1 MLSILTLSL
10 ATLHY
15 LTCRHTFE
23 PTLISEL
30 CRSGLAEA
38 TSPLEAVVRP
48 DTSGGTQ
55 PPDPAY
61 ALQILPDAV
70 EVRAASISGLVD
82 GAAAVLCSDD
92 NALLLDGAPRG
103 SLLTHSLVPD
113 LLRGAPPTK
122 AKLLRRCETVA
133 EKLGKVLRKRFQAA
147 RAGRDED
154 DDAQETLLLCQLL
167 LLEPELL
174 VVSLAPSLPHVRSGG
189 IGYWPVRHAPGGY
202 VDCTLPGD
210 VPSSAYRKLLESFEV
225 MHDKPTKGSKCVD
238 LGACPGGW
246 TAALRLQCDAVVTAV
261 DRSPLAPS
269 LMADDDVSFV
279 QGDAFTFAPPGGGP
293 VDWMVSDV
301 IAYPER
307 TVEMVD
313 EWCREKRAGA
323 MVVTMKFQGDQ
334 GPDFAAI
341 EKARGAAE
349 AHGYGLRCMHQ
360 FSNKNEVSLMIR
372 AVL

>member
-1 MLSILTLSL
+1 M
-10 ATLHY
+10 
-15 LTCRHTFE
+15 
-23 PTLISEL
+23 
-30 CRSGLAEA
+30 
-38 TSPLEAVVRP
+38 
-48 DTSGGTQ
+48 
-55 PPDPAY
+55 
-61 ALQILPDAV
+61 
-70 EVRAASISGLVD
+70 RAASISGLVD

-122 AKLLRRCETVA
+122 AKLLRRCETVT

-174 VVSLAPSLPHVRSGG
+174 VVSPPSLPHVRSGG

-202 VDCTLPGD
+202 VDCTLPAMCPFGL
-210 VPSSAYRKLLESFEV
+210 PQAAQSFEV
-225 MHDKPTKGSKCVD
+225 MHDKPKQGSKCVD

-279 QGDAFTFAPPGGGP
+279 QGDAFTFTPPGRRGP
-293 VDWMVSDV
+293 SIGW
-301 IAYPER
+301 
-307 TVEMVD
+307 
-313 EWCREKRAGA
+313 
-323 MVVTMKFQGDQ
+323 
-334 GPDFAAI
+334 
-341 EKARGAAE
+341 
-349 AHGYGLRCMHQ
+349 
-360 FSNKNEVSLMIR
+360 
-372 AVL
+372 